1 MDSFFSRYLHPIL
14 WNHNI
19 KEVFNMVRHI
29 LDWCDRTYEK
39 SFEEEDERKGLMMA
53 AKSGAVEGFV
63 DAAAVWGSL
72 LIACSVVGIVKGV
85 IKK

>member
-1 MDSFFSRYLHPIL
+1 
-14 WNHNI
+14 
-19 KEVFNMVRHI
+19 MVRHI

-39 SFEEEDERKGLMMA
+39 SFEEEDERKGWMMA

-63 DAAAVWGSL
+63 DAAAVLGSL
-72 LIACSVVGIVKGV
+72 LITGSVVAIVKGV

>member
-39 SFEEEDERKGLMMA
+39 PFEEGSRRKILTTATKVGF
-53 AKSGAVEGFV
+53 VEGLV
-63 DAAAVWGSL
+63 NAAAVWGSL
-72 LIACSVVGIVKGV
+72 LIAGSVVAIVKEA

>member
-1 MDSFFSRYLHPIL
+1 
-14 WNHNI
+14 
-19 KEVFNMVRHI
+19 MVRHI

-63 DAAAVWGSL
+63 DAAAIWGSL
-72 LIACSVVGIVKGV
+72 LIAGSVVAIVKEV

>member
-1 MDSFFSRYLHPIL
+1 
-14 WNHNI
+14 
-19 KEVFNMVRHI
+19 MVRDI

-39 SFEEEDERKGLMMA
+39 SFEEEDERKCFMMA

-63 DAAAVWGSL
+63 DVAAVWGSL
-72 LIACSVVGIVKGV
+72 LIACTVVSVVKGV

>member
-1 MDSFFSRYLHPIL
+1 
-14 WNHNI
+14 
-19 KEVFNMVRHI
+19 MVRHI

-53 AKSGAVEGFV
+53 AKSGAVESFV
-63 DAAAVWGSL
+63 DVAAVWGSF
-72 LIACSVVGIVKGV
+72 LIAGSVVAIVERV

>member
-1 MDSFFSRYLHPIL
+1 
-14 WNHNI
+14 
-19 KEVFNMVRHI
+19 MVRRI

-53 AKSGAVEGFV
+53 AESGAVEGFV

-72 LIACSVVGIVKGV
+72 FIACSVVAIVKGV

>member
-1 MDSFFSRYLHPIL
+1 
-14 WNHNI
+14 
-19 KEVFNMVRHI
+19 MVRHI

-72 LIACSVVGIVKGV
+72 LIACSVVAIVKEA